1 MPHEEY
7 PKMVYGPKGASMT
20 VTSADHQA
28 KLGKGWSDR
37 PSTEHFPTQPTST
50 DVTRTA
56 TLLGESDLDALATRV
71 ANIVGPV
78 VADIIVARLTSET
91 APIPDNEGGE

>member
-7 PKMVYGPKGASMT
+7 PKMVYGPKGASKT
-20 VTSADHQA
+20 VTSADEQS
-28 KLGKGWSDR
+28 KLGKGWTDK
-37 PSTEHFPTQPTST
+37 PSAEHFPTQPVSPY
-50 DVTRTA
+50 VAHTA
-56 TLLGESDLDALATRV
+56 TVLNESDLDALATRL

-91 APIPDNEGGE
+91 APNPDTEGGE